1 MLKEVTHLAKWV
13 RVQVWGA
20 LPPMPRPRVNRR
32 GGAGLPA
39 RYRSRLRSIAA
50 QIAEAC
56 RDWNPQAIRVYVI
69 VRKPQAPTSRGYGD
83 ADNLA
88 KTVLEALPW
97 DDRIVVELQVV
108 KRQCIVPSADILIQ
122 EVDSHA
128 D

>member
-1 MLKEVTHLAKWV
+1 LAKWV

-32 GGAGLPA
+32 GGVGMPQ
-39 RYRSRLRSIAA
+39 RYRTRLRSIAQ

-56 RDWNPQAIRVYVI
+56 RDWDPPAVRVYVI
-69 VRKPQAPTSRGYGD
+69 VRKPQAPTSRGFGD

-88 KTVLEALPW
+88 KTVLEALPF
-97 DDRIVVELQVV
+97 DDCRVVDLQVV
-108 KRQCIVPSADILIQ
+108 KRWSIAPSADILIQ
-122 EVDSHA
+122 EVTTDG

>member
-20 LPPMPRPRVNRR
+20 VPPMPRPRVNRR

-39 RYRSRLRSIAA
+39 RYRARLRSLAT

-56 RDWNPQAIRVYVI
+56 GDWNPHAVRVYAI
-69 VRKPQAPTSRGYGD
+69 IRKPQSPTSRGFGD

-88 KTVLEALPW
+88 KTVCEALPW
-97 DDRIVVELQVV
+97 DDSRVVDLQVV
-108 KRQCIVPSADILIQ
+108 KRWSIAPSADILIQ
-122 EVDSHA
+122 EVDTHA

>member
-1 MLKEVTHLAKWV
+1 MAKFI

-32 GGAGLPA
+32 GGVGMPA
-39 RYRSRLRSIAA
+39 RYRARLQSIAR

-56 RDWNPQAIRVYVI
+56 KDWDPPAVRVYAI
-69 VRKPQAPTSRGYGD
+69 VRKPQAPTSRGFGD

-88 KTVLEALPW
+88 KTICEALPW
-97 DDRIVVELQVV
+97 DDRLVVDLQVV
-108 KRQCIVPSADILIQ
+108 KRWSIVPSADILIQ
-122 EVDSHA
+122 EVSTDG

>member
-1 MLKEVTHLAKWV
+1 MWRRGIRLAKFV

-32 GGAGLPA
+32 GGVGMPQ
-39 RYRSRLRSIAA
+39 RYRARLRSIAQ

-56 RDWNPQAIRVYVI
+56 KDWDPPAVRVYVI

-88 KTVLEALPW
+88 KTVLEALPF
-97 DDRIVVELQVV
+97 DDCRVVDLQVV
-108 KRQCIVPSADILIQ
+108 KRWSIAPSADIYIE

>member
-1 MLKEVTHLAKWV
+1 LRRWV

-32 GGAGLPA
+32 GGVGMPA
-39 RYRSRLRSIAA
+39 RYRARLQSIAK

-56 RDWNPQAIRVYVI
+56 GDWDPPAVRVYVI
-69 VRKPQAPTSRGYGD
+69 VRKPLAPTSRGFGD

-88 KTVLEALPW
+88 KTVCEALPW
-97 DDRIVVELQVV
+97 DDSRVVDLQVV
-108 KRQCIVPSADILIQ
+108 KRWSIAPSADILIQ
-122 EVDSHA
+122 EVDTYA

>member
-1 MLKEVTHLAKWV
+1 LAKWV

-20 LPPMPRPRVNRR
+20 FPPMPRPRVNRR

-39 RYRSRLRSIAA
+39 RYRARLRSIAT

-56 RDWNPQAIRVYVI
+56 AGWDPPAVRVYAI
-69 VRKPQAPTSRGYGD
+69 IRKPQAPTSRGFGD

-88 KTVLEALPW
+88 KTLLDALPW
-97 DDRIVVELQVV
+97 DDSRVVDLQVV
-108 KRQCIVPSADILIQ
+108 KRRCVVASADILIQ
-122 EVDSHA
+122 EVDYGY

>member
-1 MLKEVTHLAKWV
+1 LAKAI

-32 GGAGLPA
+32 GGVGMPA
-39 RYRSRLRSIAA
+39 RYRARLQSIAK

-56 RDWNPQAIRVYVI
+56 GDWDPPAVRVYVI
-69 VRKPQAPTSRGYGD
+69 VRKPQAPTSRGFGD

-88 KTVLEALPW
+88 KTVLEALPF
-97 DDRIVVELQVV
+97 DDCRVVDLQVV
-108 KRQCIVPSADILIQ
+108 KRWCIAPSADILIQ
-122 EVDSHA
+122 EVDTHA

>member
-1 MLKEVTHLAKWV
+1 MAKWV

-32 GGAGLPA
+32 GGVGMPA
-39 RYRSRLRSIAA
+39 RYRARLKSIAQ

-56 RDWNPQAIRVYVI
+56 RDWDPPAVRVCVV

-97 DDRIVVELQVV
+97 DDRIVVDLQVV
-108 KRQCIVPSADILIQ
+108 KRQCIVPSADIFIE
-122 EVDSHA
+122 EVIHHA

>member
-32 GGAGLPA
+32 GGVGMPA
-39 RYRSRLRSIAA
+39 RYRARLRSIAQ

-56 RDWNPQAIRVYVI
+56 KDWDPPAVRVYVI
-69 VRKPQAPTSRGYGD
+69 VRKPQSPTSRGFGD

-88 KTVLEALPW
+88 KTVLEALPF
-97 DDRIVVELQVV
+97 DDCRVVDLQVV
-108 KRQCIVPSADILIQ
+108 KRWSIAPSADILIQ
-122 EVDSHA
+122 EVDYGYG
-128 D
+128 

>member
-1 MLKEVTHLAKWV
+1 LAKFV
-13 RVQVWGA
+13 RIQVWGA

-39 RYRSRLRSIAA
+39 RYRTRLRSIAA
-50 QIAEAC
+50 QIAQAC
-56 RDWNPQAIRVYVI
+56 GDWNPQAVRICIV
-69 VRKPQAPTSRGYGD
+69 VRKPQNPTSRGFGD

-97 DDRIVVELQVV
+97 DDRIVTDLQVI
-108 KRQCIVPSADILIQ
+108 KRRCAVPSTDIYIQ